1 MENNEASCSGDRL
14 GVPFITTFVWLQH
27 QEMGV

>member
-14 GVPFITTFVWLQH
+14 GVPFITTLVWLQRR
-27 QEMGV
+27 ETGV